1 MCFAVHS
8 HLLLPIN
15 SLVGYPSSPEP
26 SAVISV
32 LAKQEGT
39 WVAERAWCQG
49 DRARLKVGGRDLDPG
64 IRVAWAVTLL
74 PEPRFPHQHEG
85 YNNHSPSQAVMRGT
99 RDHTQAKAD
108 CPGRL

>member
-8 HLLLPIN
+8 RLSLPIN
-15 SLVGYPSSPEP
+15 GLVGYPSSPEP

-39 WVAERAWCQG
+39 WVAERAWRQG

-64 IRVAWAVTLL
+64 IRVALSSHIA
-74 PEPRFPHQHEG
+74 P
-85 YNNHSPSQAVMRGT
+85 
-99 RDHTQAKAD
+99 
-108 CPGRL
+108 